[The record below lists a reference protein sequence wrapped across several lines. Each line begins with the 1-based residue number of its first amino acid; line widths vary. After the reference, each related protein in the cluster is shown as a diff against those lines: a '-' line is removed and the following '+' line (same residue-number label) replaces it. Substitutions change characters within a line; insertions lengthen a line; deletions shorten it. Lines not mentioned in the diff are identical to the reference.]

1 MKKTIAILLVA
12 IMALTVVST
21 AGIGAAKQV
30 VVNRRPKPDI
40 TLPRPTK
47 QRDYCPSG
55 CSPLGGVTACYNH
68 MRYFL
73 QKCACK
79 SGRITRIRWV
89 RVRTNTPC

>member
-1 MKKTIAILLVA
+1 MKKAIAILLVA
-12 IMALTVVST
+12 IMALTVLSS
-21 AGIGAAKQV
+21 AGIGAAKL
-30 VVNRRPKPDI
+30 KG
-40 TLPRPTK
+40 K

-89 RVRTNTPC
+89 RVRTNIPC